1 MVFKAQQV
9 KIKYVTS
16 KIIAEVTNLKFKR
29 HNLFIFLPLIRFS
42 IVMPCYFA
50 KPEYIFCNLIGFTNF
65 PSGLSLAV
73 NQMPTKRNSLALT
86 KNCCPFFDPSLRFHE
101 FSFEKHVIAVQT
113 NLANGKTNFLESSQL
128 EFS

>member
-1 MVFKAQQV
+1 MLQPQERLLLLPSHFLLWLA
-9 KIKYVTS
+9 
-16 KIIAEVTNLKFKR
+16 
-29 HNLFIFLPLIRFS
+29 FI
-42 IVMPCYFA
+42 
-50 KPEYIFCNLIGFTNF
+50 
-65 PSGLSLAV
+65 
-73 NQMPTKRNSLALT
+73 NSLALT